1 VPPKNKGR
9 YLGDDRERVRAIE
22 QWRAAWIGR
31 FAERQRCTRKWINFG
46 EIADWC
52 SKEDQSIVPSKEK
65 RATAFDTLA
74 SDLLAGEFEEN
85 GRSLVLYLH
94 AAIGAKRMTR
104 RWLQDVIEHDYE
116 GHRGRS
122 QYLPHCWMPRRV
134 FERWLAKHRLERSP
148 ARFQPRGAERA
159 IKKVTQGAKTKGILE
174 AINRLWPHGI
184 PKGLSGKERNNA
196 IRAQLEKSHA
206 SIPQDLPRVVQR
218 ALKAHR
224 SK

>member
-1 VPPKNKGR
+1 MPLDSNGH
-9 YLGDDRERVRAIE
+9 YLGDDRQRVRARE
-22 QWRAAWIGR
+22 QWRSTWIER
-31 FAERQRCTRKWINFG
+31 FAERQRRIRKWINFG

-65 RATAFDTLA
+65 GTTAFDTLA

-94 AAIGAKRMTR
+94 TAIGLKRVTR
-104 RWLQDVIEHDYE
+104 KWLQDAIDHDYD
-116 GHRGRS
+116 GDRGRS
-122 QYLPHCWMPRRV
+122 QYLLHCWMPRRV

-159 IKKVTQGAKTKGILE
+159 SKKVIPGAKTKGILE

-206 SIPQDLPRVVQR
+206 SIPKDLSRAVQR
-218 ALKAHR
+218 ALKTR
-224 SK
+224 QPK

>member
-1 VPPKNKGR
+1 VPPKNNGN
-9 YLGDDRERVRAIE
+9 YLGDEGERVRATE
-22 QWRAAWIGR
+22 PWRAAWIER
-31 FAERQRCTRKWINFG
+31 FGDRQRCTRKWINFG

-65 RATAFDTLA
+65 KATAFDTLA
-74 SDLLAGEFEEN
+74 DDLLAGEFEEN
-85 GRSLVLYLH
+85 GRLLVLYLH
-94 AAIGAKRMTR
+94 TAIGLKRMTR
-104 RWLQDVIEHDYE
+104 KWLQDAIDHDYD
-116 GHRGRS
+116 GDRGRS
-122 QYLPHCWMPRRV
+122 QYLPYCWMPRRV

-148 ARFQPRGAERA
+148 ARFQPRGVDRA
-159 IKKVTQGAKTKGILE
+159 SRKVTPGAKTKGILE

-206 SIPQDLPRVVQR
+206 SIPRDLPRVVQR
-218 ALKAHR
+218 ALKAQR